1 MRFYW
6 LFFRLDKCLYAH
18 FVKKGMCETASVF
31 TNEVDVGTSIGDCK
45 YFFKFRTHYHFIN
58 NSDLYVTII

>member
-18 FVKKGMCETASVF
+18 IVKKGMHETASVF
-31 TNEVDVGTSIGDCK
+31 TNEVDVGTSIGDGKC
-45 YFFKFRTHYHFIN
+45 FFKFRTHYHFIN
-58 NSDLYVTII
+58 NSDLYVNII